1 MAVSPFKLQEL
12 SRLLDHG
19 RFAQAEGELLKL
31 GRIMPGDSNVAGLMV
46 SLFMQTGRLEQ
57 AAFAAERRAALLPND
72 ADAQSGLIQV
82 LLAAKKPEDAIGRA
96 RKLYERT
103 KNSPQ
108 AALLLASTLL
118 NSGRAAEAAA
128 LVADRIQ
135 AGMHGTD
142 LLGIRAAALL
152 AMGRA
157 VDSAEILRAIL
168 SREPEHPLAL
178 SLLAS
183 VLNYVPRV
191 DPVEHFSV
199 HQSYGR
205 SMQKFTPGG
214 AGVRKLRAR
223 VKDAPINIGLISA
236 DLHEHSVA
244 RFVEP
249 LLKHGGGSRARFI
262 LIAMGTTSDKTSLRL
277 AGLAD
282 AWRDL
287 RPLSAA
293 RLAEIAE
300 EEKLDL
306 LIELGGHMTNTP
318 LPLMIPRIAPLQG
331 SAIGY
336 PNTTGL
342 PTIDLRIVDS
352 ITDPPGASDERAT
365 ERLVRVDPCFLCFQ
379 PPEDAPEVSALPA
392 TRNGFVTFGSFNALS
407 KVTDEQLRD
416 WAELLRRVPHSKLLL
431 KAIALDDAGTKQDL
445 LERAAR
451 AGVSSESFVLVGR
464 KGSTREHLMCYGEV
478 DIALDTFP
486 YHGTTTTCEALWMG
500 VPVVTH
506 AGASHASRV
515 GASLLGAAGL
525 SEFVAR
531 DRDEGF
537 AIATRLAS
545 DLPALESLRLRLR
558 ELVRKSVLCDGVLYA
573 RRWKDAIL
581 KVVEEHHP
589 A

>member
-57 AAFAAERRAALLPND
+57 AVFAAERRAALLPND

-82 LLAAKKPEDAIGRA
+82 LLAAKKPDDAVGRA
-96 RKLYERT
+96 RKLYERA

-108 AALLLASTLL
+108 GALLLASTLL
-118 NSGRAAEAAA
+118 NAGKAAEAAA

-157 VDSAEILRAIL
+157 TDSSEILRAIL

-191 DPVEHFSV
+191 DHVEHFRV

-205 SMQKFTPGG
+205 AMQKYTPGG
-214 AGVRKLRAR
+214 AGARKPRAR
-223 VKDAPINIGLISA
+223 AKDAPVNIGLISA

-249 LLKHGGGSRARFI
+249 LLKHAGGSRARFI
-262 LIAMGTTSDKTSLRL
+262 LISMGGTSDKTSLRL
-277 AGLAD
+277 AGLVD

-293 RLAEIAE
+293 RLAEIAT

-331 SAIGY
+331 TAIGY

-352 ITDPPGASDERAT
+352 ITDPPGVSDERAT
-365 ERLVRVDPCFLCFQ
+365 ERLVRIDPCFLCFQ
-379 PPEDAPEVSALPA
+379 PPEDAPDVTSLPA
-392 TRNGFVTFGSFNALS
+392 ARNGFVTFGSFNALS
-407 KVTDEQLRD
+407 KVSDEQLRD
-416 WAELLRRVPHSKLLL
+416 WAELLRRVPRSRLLL
-431 KAIALDDAGTKQDL
+431 KAIALDDSGTKQDL
-445 LERAAR
+445 LERSAR
-451 AGVSSESFVLVGR
+451 AGIPSESLTLVG
-464 KGSTREHLMCYGEV
+464 KKSTAREHLACYGEV

-506 AGASHASRV
+506 TGTAHASRV
-515 GASLLGAAGL
+515 GTSLLAAAGL
-525 SEFVAR
+525 PDLVAPNR
-531 DRDEGF
+531 EQGF
-537 AIATRLAS
+537 AIATQLAS
-545 DLPALESLRLRLR
+545 DLSRLAALRSELR
-558 ELVRKSVLCDGVLYA
+558 ERVRKSTLCDGVLYA

-581 KVVEEHHP
+581 KVVEEQQP